1 MGFNGEH
8 AHVVGAP
15 WMVFDIETCPMP
27 GCAEYLT
34 DDIDAPSNYK
44 DPAKIAAYVAEK
56 RAKQIADAGL
66 DLDLCEI
73 VAIGWRLPFVG
84 DGGPSDCTY
93 AQTRETTSETDML
106 SGFWRFVQ
114 AVQRDGGNLVG
125 FNCLSFDLPILLR
138 RSLYLDVP
146 VPKIALDK
154 YRHEGVIDVAD
165 VLTFNGR
172 MTWRSLSFYARR
184 FGIPHDDS
192 VKGDQIAAL
201 VAAGEWEKVAG
212 HARADVQT
220 TKALAQRIGLIY
232 QAETQPEAVAV

>member
-1 MGFNGEH
+1 MGLNNEN

-15 WMVFDIETCPMP
+15 WLAFDIETCPMP
-27 GCAEYLT
+27 TCAEYLT
-34 DDIDAPSNYK
+34 DAIEAPSNYK
-44 DPAKIAAYVAEK
+44 DPAKIAAYIEEK
-56 RAKQIADAGL
+56 RQKQIADAGL
-66 DLDLCEI
+66 DLDLCEV
-73 VAIGWRLPFVG
+73 VAIGWALPSVQG
-84 DGGPSDCTY
+84 DDDRIY
-93 AQTRETTSETDML
+93 AQTRETTSEADML

-114 AVQRDGGNLVG
+114 AVQRESGNLVG

-138 RSLYLDVP
+138 RSLYLGVP
-146 VPKIALDK
+146 VPKIPLDK

-201 VAAGEWEKVAG
+201 VAAGEWEKVAS
-212 HARADVQT
+212 HVRADVQT
-220 TKALAQRIGLIY
+220 TAALAQRIGLIY
-232 QAETQPEAVAV
+232 QAETQPEAVAG